1 MGFLDDI
8 VASSVRRVEEAK
20 RSGDDAALQK
30 QIASRPPAKDFAA
43 ALQADDVTVIAE
55 IKRATPAK
63 GPLAPDLD
71 AERMASA
78 YLEGGAAAI
87 SVLTEPEHFK
97 GSLQDLEQAAGSG
110 LPTLRKDFIVDP
122 YQLQEARAAGA
133 DGVLL
138 IVRIL
143 DEPSL
148 RSLVKLTRSLGMEP
162 LVEVHTEEELDRAL
176 EVEALVIGVN
186 HRDLETFDVDP
197 GRTAKLG
204 PRVPPGVVLVA
215 LSGVS
220 TRAEVVEL
228 GVAGARCVLVGESL
242 VTAPNPVV
250 KLRELLGHVVT

>member
-8 VASSVRRVEEAK
+8 VASTTRRV
-20 RSGDDAALQK
+20 DAAKGQVTEASLQER
-30 QIASRPPAKDFAA
+30 IEARPPAKDFAA

-63 GPLAPDLD
+63 GPIAPDLD
-71 AERMASA
+71 TRQIASA

-87 SVLTEPEHFK
+87 SVLTEPDHFK
-97 GSLQDLEQAAGSG
+97 GSLDDLEEVSAVG
-110 LPTLRKDFIVDP
+110 LPTLRKDFVIDP

-133 DGVLL
+133 DSVLL

-143 DEPSL
+143 DEPTL
-148 RSLVKLTRSLGMEP
+148 RSLVRLSRSLEMEP
-162 LVEVHTEEELDRAL
+162 LVEVHTEEELDLAL
-176 EVEALVIGVN
+176 DVEALVIGVN

-197 GRTAKLG
+197 DRTAKLA
-204 PRVPPGVVLVA
+204 PRVPPGAVLVA

-220 TRAEVVEL
+220 TRAEVQEL
-228 GVAGARCVLVGESL
+228 GAAGARSVLVGESL
-242 VTAPNPVV
+242 VTASDPVV

>member
-8 VASSVRRVEEAK
+8 VASTAARVEASRERVDEA
-20 RSGDDAALQK
+20 SLQER
-30 QIASRPPAKDFAA
+30 IASRPPAKDFAA

-55 IKRATPAK
+55 MKRATPAQ
-63 GPLAPDLD
+63 GPIAPDLD
-71 AERMASA
+71 AGDTASA

-97 GSLQDLEQAAGSG
+97 GSLDDLERAAGVG
-110 LPTLRKDFIVDP
+110 LPTLRKDFILDP

-133 DGVLL
+133 DSVLL
-138 IVRIL
+138 IVRVL

-148 RSLVKLTRSLGMEP
+148 RSLVKLSRSLGMEP
-162 LVEVHTEEELDRAL
+162 LVEVHSDSELDTAL

-186 HRDLETFDVDP
+186 HRDLDTFEVDP
-197 GRTAKLG
+197 ERTAKLAA
-204 PRVPPGVVLVA
+204 RVPPGAVLVA

-220 TRAEVVEL
+220 TRAEVEEL
-228 GVAGARCVLVGESL
+228 GVAGARSVLVGEAL
-242 VTAPNPVV
+242 VTASNPVV